1 MISAVARWA
10 GTPLNLGG
18 LNRFTP
24 HVLGPSGVPE
34 ITDEA
39 EACENPE
46 LAVLSAMAHGRD
58 ENVQRVVEIALAAQK
73 ASRPLDSDRS
83 KIYFDLIMGS
93 LGEAARQA
101 LNQMDAR
108 TYVYQSDFAKH
119 YIAVGRIEL
128 VLQLLTRRFGA
139 LDESARIRVQG
150 ASKLDLESIA
160 DRLLTAP
167 SLAEALGPG

>member
-1 MISAVARWA
+1 M
-10 GTPLNLGG
+10 
-18 LNRFTP
+18 
-24 HVLGPSGVPE
+24 PE
-34 ITDEA
+34 VTDEI

-58 ENVQRVVEIALAAQK
+58 DNVTRAVEIALAAQK
-73 ASRPLDSDRS
+73 ASRPLDADRS

-108 TYVYQSDFAKH
+108 TYVYHSDFAKH
-119 YIAVGRIEL
+119 YIAVGKTEGRAEL

-139 LDESARIRVQG
+139 LDESTQARVQG
-150 ASKLDLESIA
+150 SSKTDLEAIA

-167 SLAEALGPG
+167 SLAEALGSE